1 MRSVTTSRRAFVA
14 SSLCLSLAGIAA
26 LAGCGSS
33 TEESSTE
40 QADDTAATDAE
51 TAEDAAETETTESET
66 SETEDDGLGLVV
78 EGKLTIGSDCDYPP
92 FIYMDGEEPRGFE
105 YDLLTAICEK
115 MGLELNFLAPQ
126 KFDTL
131 IAAVAVGGKM
141 DLAVSSINITDER
154 KETVDFCDPYF
165 DSNLSLSVLKS
176 SSYKSSADL
185 EGKQVGVQSGTTG
198 EAWAKEN
205 IADATIVP
213 FDDQSS
219 AFVALQAGKVDAVCI
234 DLPVAA
240 DMIKTSYSDCTL
252 IEEIATGEQYGFA
265 VSKDNNA
272 LRDAVNDALQAVNED
287 GTYATLYDQYFSVEE

>member
-1 MRSVTTSRRAFVA
+1 MSSFSTSRRAFVV
-14 SSLCLSLAGIAA
+14 SSLGLSLAALAA

-33 TEESSTE
+33 TEE
-40 QADDTAATDAE
+40 AATEKTGDAAPAGSE
-51 TAEDAAETETTESET
+51 PAAEDAAASTGADAEGS
-66 SETEDDGLGLVV
+66 DLGLVV

-92 FIYMDGEEPRGFE
+92 FIYLDGSEPRGFE
-105 YDLLTAICEK
+105 YDLMLAVCEK

-131 IAAVAVGGKM
+131 IAAVATGGKM

-165 DSNLSLSVLKS
+165 DSNLSLSVLKT

-205 IADATIVP
+205 IADATVVP

-240 DMIKTSYSDCTL
+240 DMIKTSYSDCAL

-265 VSKDNNA
+265 VSKDNPA
-272 LRDAVNDALQAVNED
+272 LRDAVNEALKAVNED
-287 GTYATLYDQYFSVEE
+287 GTYAAIYDQYFSVEE